1 MTSDA
6 SDTNIQPITVISMP
20 IKGTIKA
27 TSCPIDQCCTGS
39 GMIAGKLV
47 NMLGLQVIQTRPHS
61 FNTANKLL
69 TTNSQVNLTHV
80 KLPVLFKQCKFMI
93 TLQIVSKQVT
103 INHGVIL
110 GLETMKWIDL
120 DTSVCDSLIS
130 WSNKLMMLMV
140 SRTFWT
146 KERLQKMVE
155 SLNANTCRPSTR
167 KSSTR
172 KSSPWTHNSST
183 IRPLSHIFT
192 AWRFTSQSGGYQRCF
207 PGTAYQPGCICD
219 QVSTKWLWHA
229 KPWRCGKQHHKPYWI
244 STQTIFLQYSSKM
257 TESVK
262 GFEANTLESPSS
274 WSSNPTQ
281 LLFGINHTPNLWNT
295 EQQLKGSYNINAI
308 LAQWDN
314 SNQKKLNIEIGAY
327 QALKFSK

>member
-1 MTSDA
+1 VILEDFCFDTNDNEKHHGAILMTSDA

-110 GLETMKWIDL
+110 GLETMK
-120 DTSVCDSLIS
+120 
-130 WSNKLMMLMV
+130 
-140 SRTFWT
+140 
-146 KERLQKMVE
+146 
-155 SLNANTCRPSTR
+155 
-167 KSSTR
+167 
-172 KSSPWTHNSST
+172 
-183 IRPLSHIFT
+183 
-192 AWRFTSQSGGYQRCF
+192 
-207 PGTAYQPGCICD
+207 
-219 QVSTKWLWHA
+219 
-229 KPWRCGKQHHKPYWI
+229 
-244 STQTIFLQYSSKM
+244 
-257 TESVK
+257 
-262 GFEANTLESPSS
+262 
-274 WSSNPTQ
+274 
-281 LLFGINHTPNLWNT
+281 
-295 EQQLKGSYNINAI
+295 
-308 LAQWDN
+308 
-314 SNQKKLNIEIGAY
+314 
-327 QALKFSK
+327 